1 MHFKG
6 NFSFTFLFFFLLTII
21 CYGQV
26 NNTSTVSGYVYDKET
41 GESLIG
47 ANAYISGSQ
56 LGNTTNTSGY
66 FVISDIPVGKQKLI
80 VSYIGYNSFE
90 KELALNGKQQF
101 LKIYLVPTAYKFG
114 DVLVKGDSMKLADKL
129 FAKPLSTI
137 EMNARQVNQIPKVVE
152 ADLLRALQTMP
163 GITSLSD
170 FSSAIY
176 VRGGTPDQNLYLV
189 DGAEI
194 YNPEHAFGIFS
205 TFNTNA
211 IKRVDVS
218 KGGFGAEYG
227 GKLSSVIDVTNL
239 DGDRKKVEGNFNLSL
254 IAANLT
260 LQMPLGSFGSLSGS
274 FRRTYIDQTY
284 SKFIK
289 NLPAYYFYDGNLKGF
304 FQLGDRDNLTA
315 SYFGSKD
322 NLDFQINNTSPQSP
336 HVLYNWGNTIG
347 SINWEHLFSDKIFSR
362 FMISNSNY
370 GSNFSF
376 NQSQPIEETN
386 TLTDYTA
393 KGSVDYYI
401 NNKLNLKTGVEY
413 KHLNLLYRYDWSS
426 GLADI
431 NNNAEEIN
439 AYTSL
444 LWKPDPVWDI
454 EAGFRFNKFTS
465 DKTFVDNE
473 PRFSIKYRL
482 SESSSLKFATG
493 LYDQYLDSIQRLFIS
508 SIWVSADKNINSSS
522 ATHFIFGYE
531 KQVSNFFVFEAE
543 TYLKNYKNLYIFNQ
557 NLNADIAPS
566 YYETNGNPVYTS
578 TKNLFTRGD
587 GKSYGLELM
596 LRKDIGAV
604 TGWIAYSLSQ
614 TKYTFDG
621 INQGNAFEPRQ
632 DRTSVLNFVLNGNVN
647 DIFSGNWNGNEIKRS
662 SNWVLGLSF
671 IYTSGQPI
679 TVPSSAYFVN
689 SLPAWDSYGTGS
701 NDLPSY
707 KLYPGAID
715 TYRLPAYIRMDVSIT
730 WVKDYGTW
738 TLSPYLQIFNIGDRK
753 NVWFISYSSNVTNGA
768 IVQNVSTVNELPF
781 LPSLGVTIKF

>member
-557 NLNADIAPS
+557 NLNADIVPS
-566 YYETNGNPVYTS
+566 YFETNGNPVYTS

-632 DRTSVLNFVLNGNVN
+632 DRTSVLNFVLNGNIN

-730 WVKDYGTW
+730 WEKDYGTW

-753 NVWFISYSSNVTNGA
+753 NVWFISYSSNITNGS